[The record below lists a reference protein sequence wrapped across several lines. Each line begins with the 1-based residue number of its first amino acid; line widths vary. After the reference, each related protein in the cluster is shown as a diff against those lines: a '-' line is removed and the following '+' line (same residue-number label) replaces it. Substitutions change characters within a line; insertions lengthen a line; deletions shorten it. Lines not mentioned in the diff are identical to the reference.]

1 MMTSAERISYY
12 ASELEQEEEQEL
24 KEEAPRVD
32 VPSAAV
38 VQNAD
43 GGTWKPSEGAI
54 VAKNLS
60 VRYGKGQLPVL
71 RNVSFAIKGGSKVG
85 IIGRTGS
92 GKSSLVLA
100 LLRLNE
106 ICGGSL
112 EIDGQDTF
120 GVPLD
125 QLRPSVAFIPQQAD
139 LFTGSLRFNL
149 DPMSKHTD
157 AQLWEALRAARFSEA
172 VKSSKDGLD
181 MEIREGGA
189 NLSAG
194 QRQCVS
200 MARATLA
207 ACEICVLDEA
217 TANVSSDNR
226 N

>member
-1 MMTSAERISYY
+1 MHQAEGKW
-12 ASELEQEEEQEL
+12 E
-24 KEEAPRVD
+24 P
-32 VPSAAV
+32 
-38 VQNAD
+38 
-43 GGTWKPSEGAI
+43 WKPSKGAI
-54 VAKNLS
+54 RAKQLS
-60 VRYGKGQLPVL
+60 VRYGKEQSPVL
-71 RNVSFAIKGGSKVG
+71 SDVSFAVDGGSKVG

-112 EIDGQDTF
+112 EIDGQDTKAL
-120 GVPLD
+120 PLG
-125 QLRPSVAFIPQQAD
+125 QLRPNVAFIPQQAD

-149 DPMSKHTD
+149 DPMSKHSD
-157 AQLWEALRAARFSEA
+157 AEIWEALRAARFAKA
-172 VKSSKDGLD
+172 VKSSDQGLD

-207 ACEICVLDEA
+207 ACEICILDEA
-217 TANVSSDNR
+217 TANVSCLDFSLLPTTLCNSDTLTIQNYTDR
-226 N
+226 LRDG